1 MSKSARRPAA
11 GRKPVLLFLLRC
23 VVYWAAALGLVSRFS
38 AIENAGI
45 SLTIVTLQGM
55 YRMFGQSLERVGNS
69 IATSRTS
76 VEIVADCSPHMPFL
90 IFAAVILAFP
100 STWRQRLLGL
110 AFGALVI
117 HLFNVVRIV
126 TLLWV
131 LTWRSSWFEFVHVYL
146 WQTGTIL
153 IVFVTFALW
162 IRRCR
167 SGPARHDGGSRRGR
181 PMKFLLW
188 LALWSVV
195 AFVPAWF
202 LLTPWQHALAS
213 IAGRLVAPPGAEI
226 EFTDLQVYY
235 PLDIGVFVALCLAST
250 WAPRERRLRVDRDRR
265 RGAGGDRAAV
275 AGDRDEGDAR
285 RDDAAGRHRG
295 RGGGGAAL
303 RGGRDPR
310 RRPGRVGRGVGG
322 AARPRAP
329 VAGGAHVARHVT
341 TWTIVE
347 ET

>member
-162 IRRCR
+162 IRT
-167 SGPARHDGGSRRGR
+167 
-181 PMKFLLW
+181 L
-188 LALWSVV
+188 SV
-195 AFVPAWF
+195 
-202 LLTPWQHALAS
+202 
-213 IAGRLVAPPGAEI
+213 
-226 EFTDLQVYY
+226 
-235 PLDIGVFVALCLAST
+235 
-250 WAPRERRLRVDRDRR
+250 
-265 RGAGGDRAAV
+265 
-275 AGDRDEGDAR
+275 
-285 RDDAAGRHRG
+285 
-295 RGGGGAAL
+295 
-303 RGGRDPR
+303 
-310 RRPGRVGRGVGG
+310 
-322 AARPRAP
+322 RPRA
-329 VAGGAHVARHVT
+329 A
-341 TWTIVE
+341 
-347 ET
+347 